1 MTNSLTVFLSYNYNY
16 WIKDV
21 YTIVLSTYS

>member
-1 MTNSLTVFLSYNYNY
+1 MTSSLTVFLSYNYNY
-16 WIKDV
+16 WIIGV

>member
-1 MTNSLTVFLSYNYNY
+1 MTSSLTVFLSYNYNY

-21 YTIVLSTYS
+21 YTIVILTYS